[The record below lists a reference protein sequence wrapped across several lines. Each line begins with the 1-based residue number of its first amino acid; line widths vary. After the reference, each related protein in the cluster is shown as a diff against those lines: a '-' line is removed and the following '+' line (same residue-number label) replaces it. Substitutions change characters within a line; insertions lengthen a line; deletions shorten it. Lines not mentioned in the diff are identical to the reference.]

1 MAKVTIREVTVQ
13 EETFTLTF
21 EFDFTLLGQPS
32 AETFT
37 MTISKPKYLFWKE
50 DNPTGSITDFITAM
64 VKPHYEALKKQ
75 NTLAAQMTL
84 VNKELTW

>member
-1 MAKVTIREVTVQ
+1 MAKVTIREVMVQ

-32 AETFT
+32 AETYT

-50 DNPTGSITDFITAM
+50 TNPAGSILDYIESE
-64 VKPHYEALKKQ
+64 VKPHYEAIKAQ
-75 NTLAAQMTL
+75 NTLAAQL
-84 VNKELTW
+84 ALKDKELTW

>member
-37 MTISKPKYLFWKE
+37 LSISKPKYLFWKE
-50 DNPTGSITDFITAM
+50 SNPAGSILDYVESEI
-64 VKPHYEALKKQ
+64 KPHYEAIKKQ
-75 NTLAAQMTL
+75 NELAASLAL
-84 VNKELTW
+84 VDKELTW

>member
-32 AETFT
+32 AETYT
-37 MTISKPKYLFWKE
+37 MAISKPKYLFWKE
-50 DNPTGSITDFITAM
+50 SNPAGTILDYVESEI
-64 VKPHYEALKKQ
+64 KPHYEALKKQ
-75 NTLAAQMTL
+75 NILAETLAL
-84 VNKELTW
+84 VDKELTW

>member
-1 MAKVTIREVTVQ
+1 MAKVTIREVTVR
-13 EETFTLTF
+13 EETFNLRF

-32 AETFT
+32 AETYT

-50 DNPTGSITDFITAM
+50 SNPVGTILDFIEAM

-75 NTLAAQMTL
+75 NALAAQMSL
-84 VNKELTW
+84 VDKELTW